1 VVATGPRIQVY
12 VDRATNPAID
22 VQDNAAASG
31 RFGVNVFDG
40 LAEFQDVTV
49 R

>member
-1 VVATGPRIQVY
+1 MLGP
-12 VDRATNPAID
+12 
-22 VQDNAAASG
+22 AASATG

-49 R
+49 RPR